1 MTLEELEAALE
12 DHGWVRLVT
21 TGIST
26 AATPEA
32 ERIATE
38 PCGCR
43 VDRPTGLR
51 IWLCPHHE
59 REREEER

>member
-1 MTLEELEAALE
+1 MTFEELEKELE
-12 DHGWVRLVT
+12 DHGWVRIEHTFNVAGL
-21 TGIST
+21 
-26 AATPEA
+26 EA

-51 IWLCPHHE
+51 TWLCPQHE
-59 REREEER
+59 REREKER